1 LVNRLDAEQRQA
13 TPEEQ
18 ALLAKFTGWGAGEI
32 RNNLFRTVT
41 RNPDGSRKISPP
53 TYGEWKELGQRASRL
68 LTGDALETA
77 LQSTQYAHYTSEAVI
92 RSIWSGLRR
101 LGFNGGK
108 IVEPGMGTGLFAVA
122 GPSDVMGN
130 SNYTGIELDGFTA
143 KVASYLLPQE
153 TIIPGDYTKTKLPD
167 GFFDIAIG
175 NPPFADIKVTDDPAY
190 RKQRFSLHDY
200 FFAKT
205 IDKVRP
211 GGLLVFVTS
220 RYTMDKLDPRRV
232 SISLTGLT
240 LSAPFAC
247 RRLHSKK
254 MPVLRL

>member
-175 NPPFADIKVTDDPAY
+175 NPPFADIKVTDDPPIGSSVFPCTITSLP
-190 RKQRFSLHDY
+190 RRSIRFDRAACWCLSPP
-200 FFAKT
+200 AT
-205 IDKVRP
+205 RW
-211 GGLLVFVTS
+211 TS
-220 RYTMDKLDPRRV
+220 STQRRV